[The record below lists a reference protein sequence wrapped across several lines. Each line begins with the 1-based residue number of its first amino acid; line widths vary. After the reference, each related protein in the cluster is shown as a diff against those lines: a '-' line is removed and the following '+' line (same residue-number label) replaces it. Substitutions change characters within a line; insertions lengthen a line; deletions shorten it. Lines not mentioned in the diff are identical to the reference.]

1 MPDAFKVRQ
10 REKRNHQRKGDTMK
24 RTTITVLAL
33 LAAVTPALAS
43 GGTEPAGTGLFV
55 SLLMAFG
62 LLIVLFQL
70 VPGAVLFCSIIKTL
84 FGASAKKFLPATGR

>member
-33 LAAVTPALAS
+33 LAAVTPA
-43 GGTEPAGTGLFV
+43 FV
-55 SLLMAFG
+55 SLFMAFG